1 MLNSK
6 LKTLN
11 SKQTQIFKT
20 QNSKPRNLLSF
31 VFLICLEFRVYCLE
45 FKSFGLPAAC
55 RDFVLRIEYF

>member
-31 VFLICLEFRVYCLE
+31 VFWICLEFRV
-45 FKSFGLPAAC
+45 
-55 RDFVLRIEYF
+55 